1 MSFIGNIAAAQTA
14 KALGKYNQQ
23 IIHHEAAYEKRKA
36 EIAKKVY
43 DTVER
48 PRFLDQQEREYS
60 EFFVSALRSGAE
72 FRGGT
77 TPFLVALKNK
87 QNQMFDVAL
96 SDYNNK
102 VTVND
107 MINQSLLIRARGE
120 GERLK
125 GDLTARAEYMK
136 AGASLLSMGYQSN
149 QRGSL
154 VIT

>member
-1 MSFIGNIAAAQTA
+1 MSFVGNIAAAQTA
-14 KALGKYNQQ
+14 KALGKYNESVAYQ
-23 IIHHEAAYEKRKA
+23 EAAYERKKA
-36 EIAKKVY
+36 EIREKVY
-43 DTVER
+43 NQIEK
-48 PRFLDQQEREYS
+48 PRFVEQQQQQYAN
-60 EFFVSALRSGAE
+60 FFVAALRTGAE
-72 FRGGT
+72 FREGT
-77 TPFLVALKNK
+77 TPFFVGIKNK
-87 QNQMFDVAL
+87 TNQMLDLAL

-107 MINQSLLIRARGE
+107 MINQSLLIQARGR

-149 QRGSL
+149 QQGRL

>member
-14 KALGKYNQQ
+14 KAIGKYNESVAYQ
-23 IIHHEAAYEKRKA
+23 EAAYERKKA
-36 EIAKKVY
+36 EIREKVY
-43 DTVER
+43 NQIEK
-48 PRFLDQQEREYS
+48 PRFVDQQDQQYAS
-60 EFFVSALRSGAE
+60 FFVSALRSGAE
-72 FRGGT
+72 FRAGD

-87 QNQMFDVAL
+87 QNQMFDLAI

-107 MINQSLLIRARGE
+107 MINQSLLIQARGR

-136 AGASLLSMGYQSN
+136 AGASILTMGYQS
-149 QRGSL
+149 QQQGGL
-154 VIT
+154 VIS

>member
-14 KALGKYNQQ
+14 KALGKYNESVAYQ
-23 IIHHEAAYEKRKA
+23 EAAYERKKA
-36 EIAKKVY
+36 EIREKVY
-43 DTVER
+43 NQIEK
-48 PRFLDQQEREYS
+48 PRFVEQQQQQYAN
-60 EFFVSALRSGAE
+60 FFVAALRTGAE
-72 FRGGT
+72 FREGT
-77 TPFLVALKNK
+77 TPFFVGIKNK
-87 QNQMFDVAL
+87 TNQMLDLAL

-107 MINQSLLIRARGE
+107 MINQSLLIQARGR

-149 QRGSL
+149 QQGRL